1 MSEEVQV
8 ESVEF
13 ETQADAPVIN
23 APESDDTQAD
33 EAYQG
38 QEADQVEETVEV
50 KLERLE
56 KLREADQRKI
66 DRQRKALSAENKT
79 RAELTAR
86 IREYEQ
92 RVTKDEQQGEPNID
106 DYDTVEDYD
115 NAKKEFL
122 TKKIKN
128 DLEREF
134 LQKESHRQQTQK
146 LQDMEMKFQKDEA
159 EIKQL
164 YPDYDDAAD
173 EFKASIQSMQIPN
186 DVRMTVLETAH
197 REGNAAQLIHY
208 FGANGGAN
216 IHEFEAIAQMSP
228 TQAAVE
234 VYKISQKLTRPNAPT
249 PKTPLPKPPQRATGT
264 GKIGKNLHD
273 GDVLKNLGLK

>member
-8 ESVEF
+8 ESVEV
-13 ETQADAPVIN
+13 ETQADAPVID

-33 EAYQG
+33 EADQG

-79 RAELTAR
+79 RAELMAR
-86 IREYEQ
+86 IQEYEQ

-106 DYDTVEDYD
+106 DYDTVDAYEQ
-115 NAKKEFL
+115 AQKEYL

-134 LQKESHRQQTQK
+134 LQNESHRQQTQK

-159 EIKQL
+159 EIKQS

-234 VYKISQKLTRPNAPT
+234 VYKISQKLTRPNAPA
-249 PKTPLPKPPQRATGT
+249 PNKPLPKPPQRATGT
-264 GKIGKNLHD
+264 GKVGNNLHD